1 MRRVVISLFVCLFLF
16 TCFTNQASA
25 YKRFYYCGKLN
36 GGVYART
43 WGISPNLYTLHNR
56 TVNYYDRAL
65 YAASSWNGINPTTTS
80 SDDVSLT
87 YTSSVSSATLRFYVG
102 DAGDSG
108 WDGGAA
114 LYKNDGT
121 QINPYSTP
129 GNWDYGEMWFNA
141 YYTNHSTYTNKMIN
155 AIAGHEIGHVF
166 GLDDLRNSSDHNTLM
181 WYKSDSYRTEGIS
194 SDEVN
199 GIRDIY

>member
-43 WGISPNLYTLHNR
+43 WGISPNSYTLHNR

-65 YAASSWNGINPTTTS
+65 YAVSSWNGINPTTTS
-80 SDDVSLT
+80 KEDVSLSH
-87 YTSSVSSATLRFYVG
+87 TSNVSSATLRFYVG
-102 DAGDSG
+102 SYGNYD
-108 WDGGAA
+108 WDGCIEHYDSSGKYIYVYA
-114 LYKNDGT
+114 
-121 QINPYSTP
+121 TP
-129 GNWDYGEMWFNA
+129 GNWDYCKMFINA
-141 YYTNHSTYTNKMIN
+141 YHTNQSVYTNSIIN
-155 AIAGHEIGHVF
+155 AIAGHEIGHAF
-166 GLDDLRNSSDHNTLM
+166 GLDDLRDSRDQNTLM
-181 WYKSDSYRTEGIS
+181 WYQSGGYRTEGIT